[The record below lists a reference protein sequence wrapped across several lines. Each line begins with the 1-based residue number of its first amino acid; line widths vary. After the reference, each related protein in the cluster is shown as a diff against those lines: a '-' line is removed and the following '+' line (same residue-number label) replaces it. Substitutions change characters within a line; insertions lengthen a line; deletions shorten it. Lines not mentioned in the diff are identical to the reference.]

1 MSALWRVT
9 GHKGILIK
17 SQSLK
22 VCCECPCCTADW
34 SRTSLCP
41 LECFKVAV
49 SELVSSHFHVGMH
62 CRSATAVYCWCDW
75 RGSNSH
81 GDLPAELKSAA
92 SANSATIA
100 FGVAAGD
107 RTQRKACLRRSR
119 MPIPPRQHME
129 QVMVIETTSSDWKSD
144 ILTVRRYL
152 HISRGDESREVRLP
166 CQAVCVS
173 GVCSRT

>member
-1 MSALWRVT
+1 
-9 GHKGILIK
+9 
-17 SQSLK
+17 
-22 VCCECPCCTADW
+22 
-34 SRTSLCP
+34 
-41 LECFKVAV
+41 
-49 SELVSSHFHVGMH
+49 MH

-81 GDLPAELKSAA
+81 VNLTAELKSAA

-173 GVCSRT
+173 GVCSRTYNFLRTVRIGRGDRIRTCGISLPKRVLYQAEPHLVIARRPDLNRRPLA